1 MVIEYLKNNSN
12 AYTIDELLFLDDT
25 NKDLQTIYANKNVEK
40 LNNEKVDAKRKIYI
54 EKTQKAKII
63 IEENNYNKIIEKI
76 INKEIMAQLKYIN
89 FKSTLKNSLQCIIDN
104 ENSINKAKK
113 QLMLR
118 KRFNFN
124 KWPEICE
131 NNFYL
136 YKINLRLFDKLNDI
150 FFIIDIIKILLR
162 K

>member
-1 MVIEYLKNNSN
+1 M
-12 AYTIDELLFLDDT
+12 
-25 NKDLQTIYANKNVEK
+25 NK
-40 LNNEKVDAKRKIYI
+40 
-54 EKTQKAKII
+54 
-63 IEENNYNKIIEKI
+63 
-76 INKEIMAQLKYIN
+76 LKYIN

-150 FFIIDIIKILLR
+150 FFIINIIKILLR